1 MKVTRLI
8 REYVSNTI
16 SEAYSKKNNPYKE
29 SADADRK
36 LIESFRKQL
45 ELDQENALR
54 KFIIENEIVDTY
66 RKCAYSAK
74 TCIPSFHN
82 FGTQA
87 MIDEREWNAEQE
99 RIKKKKIDDVIL
111 SLELGANR
119 AELDEMLKKIIDEIG
134 R

>member
-36 LIESFRKQL
+36 LIESFKKQL

-54 KFIIENEIVDTY
+54 KFIIENGIMDTY
-66 RKCAYSAK
+66 HKRAYK
-74 TCIPSFHN
+74 IQTCVPSFA
-82 FGTQA
+82 FLGTQA
-87 MIDEREWNAEQE
+87 MIDEKEWNAEQE

-119 AELDEMLKKIIDEIG
+119 AELDEMLKKIIDEIVC
-134 R
+134 